1 MNNNKL
7 IQSML
12 MIKLNL
18 TSDNGYRT
26 SNEMKAI
33 VSDETGTDESI
44 MRTGISLYS
53 KDHKNAYTR
62 MVSQA
67 RRYYLDN
74 TLPWDR
80 NNWRV
85 VPVSKWQ
92 EVKSRL
98 DEYISDIKDAFYDVF
113 DKGYEDLKTTFE
125 NSCKLTSVKFPD
137 KGDILAR
144 FQADYDIGQIASCDD
159 IRIQGIDY
167 AEREKIKSD
176 MKDMY
181 DKKINTGLTE
191 LADKLTVAVD
201 AVSCRADDND
211 QKGKKYTKSLNQL
224 SELADTVQSL
234 NITGNDAISEA
245 CKIIKDDISI
255 YSAEAIKTTEAVR
268 DNVVNASANIK
279 EKLAGIKL

>member
-1 MNNNKL
+1 
-7 IQSML
+7 ML

>member
-1 MNNNKL
+1 
-7 IQSML
+7 ML

-26 SNEMKAI
+26 SNEMKSI

-44 MRTGISLYS
+44 MRTGVSLYD
-53 KDHKNAYTR
+53 KHYKNTYTR

-74 TLPWDR
+74 TLPWDK

-92 EVKSRL
+92 EVKSNL
-98 DEYISDIKDAFYDVF
+98 DDYISDIKDAFYDVF
-113 DKGYEDLKTTFE
+113 DKGYEDLKNSFE
-125 NSCKLTSVKFPD
+125 NSCKLSSVNFPE
-137 KGDILAR
+137 KADIIGR

-167 AEREKIKSD
+167 TEREKIKSD

-181 DKKINTGLTE
+181 DRKINTGLTE

-211 QKGKKYTKSLNQL
+211 QKGKKYTKSLDQL

-245 CKIIKDDISI
+245 CNIIKDDISI

-268 DNVVNASANIK
+268 DNVVNASASIK